1 MLLEDVIERIDA
13 FEQTMREFLETLRDS
28 TPEDD
33 RVMTSWTRCSDAFRD
48 MGDPDRL
55 LDGLEGEEKAR
66 VEDRVD
72 DLVRLNAVL
81 ASAVRRE
88 RDHVVQ
94 ALDHTQ
100 GGRRALA
107 GYGSHGETGE
117 ICDLSG

>member
-1 MLLEDVIERIDA
+1 MLEEVIGRIDA
-13 FEQTMREFLETLRDS
+13 FERSMREFLEMLRDS

-33 RVMTSWTRCSDAFRD
+33 RVMTSWSRCSDAFRN
-48 MGDPDRL
+48 MGDTDRL
-55 LDGLEGEEKAR
+55 LDGLEGEDRAR

-94 ALDHTQ
+94 ALDRTH

-107 GYGSHGETGE
+107 GYASHDEVGE